1 MLFAIFLFTTLS
13 LCPLTGLLPPSWG
26 PGTQVVL
33 NCICRMH
40 LAQYMN
46 RHILPFG
53 HLKIW
58 PLPKDLQ
65 RCRCQWTGQ
74 RVSEAH
80 ETDRRLGGESRVL
93 AGLDCT
99 TDSGSQDRS
108 TRRAVTEM
116 LGDTEVG
123 SPVRVACSTHT
134 RPSVGG
140 PTAGAPRTAGW
151 ETWGLTVLWHSAGN
165 ESPPLFIQGPPWC
178 APHHLRDWRRV
189 LG

>member
-1 MLFAIFLFTTLS
+1 M
-13 LCPLTGLLPPSWG
+13 
-26 PGTQVVL
+26 
-33 NCICRMH
+33 
-40 LAQYMN
+40 
-46 RHILPFG
+46 
-53 HLKIW
+53 
-58 PLPKDLQ
+58 
-65 RCRCQWTGQ
+65 
-74 RVSEAH
+74 
-80 ETDRRLGGESRVL
+80 DRRLGDESRVL

-134 RPSVGG
+134 RPSVVG

-151 ETWGLTVLWHSAGN
+151 ETWGLTVLWNSAGN
-165 ESPPLFIQGPPWC
+165 ESPPLFIQGPSWC
-178 APHHLRDWRRV
+178 APHHLRDWRSV